1 MPEIQFKET
10 HDGSKTL
17 YRPDINE
24 TYHSIHG
31 ALQESQHVFIQEG
44 LAHYPQAKELVV
56 FEMGL
61 GTGLN
66 ALLAYDYADKHGI
79 KIHYYAIEAYPIT
92 LEESQAMQYDK
103 LIEDT
108 KVFHQIHE
116 AEWNTEVVL
125 CSNFSLFK
133 INNLLEDTDLS
144 FIPAVDVIFYDA
156 FAPAAQAHLWEP
168 PILLN
173 MFNLLKRGGHLTTY
187 CAKGQFK
194 RNLKSVNFEV
204 KGVPGPPGKR
214 EMTIASK
221 K

>member
-1 MPEIQFKET
+1 MKIIPT
-10 HDGSKTL
+10 ADGTNTL
-17 YRPDINE
+17 LHKVLGE
-24 TYHSIHG
+24 HYHSIHG

-66 ALLAYDYADKHGI
+66 ALLAYDYADKYGI
-79 KIHYYAIEAYPIT
+79 KIRYYSIEAYPIT

-204 KGVPGPPGKR
+204 KGAPGPPGKR
-214 EMTIASK
+214 EITLAFKRTSL
-221 K
+221 